1 MIMDG
6 VIEITIPDPNCS
18 QAFAEINKK
27 ILLIQSQIQ
36 ELGRYLSENEKEK
49 ASLELKLASL
59 QETMNN
65 KKVRSLFKIDDS
77 LLKQEISGCE
87 KRIAAI
93 KLEIENQ
100 KNDLA

>member
-1 MIMDG
+1 
-6 VIEITIPDPNCS
+6 
-18 QAFAEINKK
+18 
-27 ILLIQSQIQ
+27 
-36 ELGRYLSENEKEK
+36 
-49 ASLELKLASL
+49 
-59 QETMNN
+59 MNN